1 MIVSPNQLTMLRMAL
16 VPFLAVCLVYNK
28 IGTAILIF
36 LAAGITD
43 MLDGLIARHY
53 GQQTT
58 LGIFLDPI
66 ADKLLLATS
75 FTLLSLQGLD
85 LVVRIPLW
93 LTISVI
99 SRDVLLVL
107 GVLVF
112 NLTIGNKTFPPSWL
126 GKSTTVIQLLL
137 IMMVLVSN
145 YFGEKIAFID
155 LVSYVTLILTIS
167 SGTHYMIQG
176 MRISTQDGEQ

>member
-1 MIVSPNQLTMLRMAL
+1 MIISPNQLTMLRMAL
-16 VPFLAVCLVYNK
+16 VPFLAMCLVYNR

-36 LAAGITD
+36 VAAGITD

-53 GQQTT
+53 RQQTT
-58 LGIFLDPI
+58 LGVFLDPI
-66 ADKLLLATS
+66 ADKLLLVTS
-75 FTLLSLQGLD
+75 FTLLSLQGLN
-85 LVVRIPLW
+85 LAVRVPLW

-99 SRDVLLVL
+99 SRDILLVL

-126 GKSTTVIQLLL
+126 GKSTTVVQLAL

-145 YFGEKIAFID
+145 FMGEKLVFLD
-155 LVSYVTLILTIS
+155 LVFYVTLILTIS

-176 MRISTQDGEQ
+176 MKMTTEEMEQ

>member
-1 MIVSPNQLTMLRMAL
+1 MAL
-16 VPFLAVCLVYNK
+16 VPFLAMCLVYNR

-36 LAAGITD
+36 VAAGITD

-53 GQQTT
+53 RQQTT
-58 LGIFLDPI
+58 LGVFLDPI
-66 ADKLLLATS
+66 ADKLLLVTS
-75 FTLLSLQGLD
+75 FTLLSLQGLN
-85 LVVRIPLW
+85 LAVRVPLW

-99 SRDVLLVL
+99 SRDILLVL

-126 GKSTTVIQLLL
+126 GKSTTVVQLAL

-145 YFGEKIAFID
+145 FMGEKLVFLD
-155 LVSYVTLILTIS
+155 LVFYVTLILTIS

-176 MRISTQDGEQ
+176 MKMTTEEMEQ